1 MAQLKDAL
9 ANDEAA
15 RKESAASRETS
26 GGLPDVGLA
35 SILRKQTM
43 SQNSNKE
50 TSIDITNKLIL
61 AEKNNLTNN
70 ADADVVMKS
79 LDTDEH
85 SSSHKIHS
93 HDNVTEMLENDD
105 SEIGKLYKLLIIRKF
120 KIALILL
127 NPLTPII
134 YINFD
139 FSQMKTIFKQ

>member
-1 MAQLKDAL
+1 MTQLKNAL

-15 RKESAASRETS
+15 RKESAASRESS
-26 GGLPDVGLA
+26 GGVPDVGLA

-43 SQNSNKE
+43 LQNSNKE

-61 AEKNNLTNN
+61 AERNNSTNN
-70 ADADVVMKS
+70 SDADVVMKS

-93 HDNVTEMLENDD
+93 HDNVTEMLENDA

-120 KIALILL
+120 KIALKIKI
-127 NPLTPII
+127 NP
-134 YINFD
+134 
-139 FSQMKTIFKQ
+139 

>member
-1 MAQLKDAL
+1 MTQLKNAL

-15 RKESAASRETS
+15 RKESAASRESS
-26 GGLPDVGLA
+26 GGVPDVGLA

-43 SQNSNKE
+43 LQNSNKE

-70 ADADVVMKS
+70 SDADVVMKS

-85 SSSHKIHS
+85 SSSHQIHS
-93 HDNVTEMLENDD
+93 HDNVTEMLENDS

-120 KIALILL
+120 KIALILS
-127 NPLTPII
+127 NPLKLIGI
-134 YINFD
+134 
-139 FSQMKTIFKQ
+139 